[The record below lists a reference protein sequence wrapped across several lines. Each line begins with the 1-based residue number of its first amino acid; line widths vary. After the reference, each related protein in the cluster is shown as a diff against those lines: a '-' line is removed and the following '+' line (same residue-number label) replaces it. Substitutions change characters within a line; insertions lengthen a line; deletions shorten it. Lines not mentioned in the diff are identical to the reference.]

1 MYKKLYRSTSDKW
14 LGGVCAGVAKYFNI
28 DPLVVRILLLIAMF
42 GYGCGLL
49 LYIIGWILIPQEP
62 TGKIESK

>member
-28 DPLVVRILLLIAMF
+28 DPLMVRILLLIAIF

>member
-28 DPLVVRILLLIAMF
+28 DPLVVRLLTLVAVF

-49 LYIIGWILIPQEP
+49 VYIIGWILIPQEP
-62 TGKIESK
+62 AGNI

>member
-28 DPLVVRILLLIAMF
+28 DPLVVRILMLVAVF

>member
-14 LGGVCAGVAKYFNI
+14 LGGVCAGVAKYFDI
-28 DPLVVRILLLIAMF
+28 DPLVVRIIMLVLVL

-62 TGKIESK
+62 ANNQ